1 LEGIH
6 KKPTTKQIK
15 KTPAK
20 FIQAKKALPVVSKIF
35 QAEQLKSALQSA
47 KLFTLPYTPI
57 YTPLY
62 CA

>member
-20 FIQAKKALPVVSKIF
+20 SIQAKKALPVI
-35 QAEQLKSALQSA
+35 AEFSG
-47 KLFTLPYTPI
+47 
-57 YTPLY
+57 
-62 CA
+62 